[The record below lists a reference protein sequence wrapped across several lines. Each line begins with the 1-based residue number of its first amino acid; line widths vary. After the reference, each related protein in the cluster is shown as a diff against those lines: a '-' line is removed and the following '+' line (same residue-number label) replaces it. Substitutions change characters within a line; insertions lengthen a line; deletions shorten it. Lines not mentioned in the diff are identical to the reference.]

1 MPLLE
6 VKSLH
11 VYYGDFQI
19 LDDVSIYV
27 NDYEIVSIVGANSA
41 GKSTLLN
48 AISGIAAIKSGDI
61 LFRSKRI
68 GYLKPHEIARL
79 GLILVPEGRRIFPIM
94 TVLENLLVGSVRE
107 EARQRR
113 QETLDY
119 VFSLF
124 PVLKERKNQ
133 LGGTLSG
140 GEQQLLAIAR
150 GLMALPS
157 LLMLDEPS
165 VGLAPIMV
173 ETIFSVISEI
183 SRGKIP
189 ILLVEQNVQRS
200 LSIANR
206 GYILER
212 GKIRMEGIGQEVLA
226 NPYVKETYL
235 GL

>member
-140 GEQQLLAIAR
+140 GEQQMLAIAR

-173 ETIFSVISEI
+173 ETIFNVISEI

-200 LSIANR
+200 LSIASR

>member
-173 ETIFSVISEI
+173 ETIFNVISEI

-200 LSIANR
+200 LSIASR

>member
-1 MPLLE
+1 VPLFE
-6 VKSLH
+6 IKRLH
-11 VYYGDFQI
+11 VYYGDFRI
-19 LDDVSIYV
+19 LDDISVHI

-41 GKSTLLN
+41 GKSTLLKT
-48 AISGIAAIKSGDI
+48 ISGVVPIESGEI
-61 LFRSKRI
+61 SFQSKRI
-68 GYLKPHEIARL
+68 GHLKPHEIARL

-107 EARQRR
+107 KARQQR

-140 GEQQLLAIAR
+140 GEQQMLAIAR

-173 ETIFSVISEI
+173 ETIFNVISKI
-183 SRGKIP
+183 SKSKIT

-200 LSIANR
+200 LSVATR

-212 GKIRMEGIGQEVLA
+212 GRIRMEGTGQEILA
-226 NPYVKETYL
+226 NPYVKEAYL